1 MTTHDD
7 EIHNNS
13 QICCICRE
21 ELNTYK
27 VRDHCHIKVKFR
39 GVAHNQCNLK
49 LKIPTKLPIIFLNLE
64 R

>member
-49 LKIPTKLPIIFLNLE
+49 LKIT
-64 R
+64 